1 MSVAAHTAQVAA
13 GPPPDDADERRGR
26 RRRFALYAALGFV
39 ALCVVRVVTGADQ
52 VTSSGTLTV
61 ALTATM
67 PIALAGLGGLW
78 SERAGVVN
86 IGLEG
91 QMIMGTLGAGYF
103 GFHYGVVVGVLGAIV
118 FGILGGLLH
127 AFATVIVGVDH
138 IVSGVAINIIAAGV
152 SGFLA
157 ETWFSDLEGGGPTQ
171 SPPLPTPPE
180 IDISFIAD
188 PANTLEDKHWFLISD
203 LAGVVEMFTKN
214 LSSLTVVGLVLLF
227 GSIWL
232 LWSTRY
238 GLRLRSCGESPVA
251 AESLGVNVIRYK
263 FLACLISGGLA
274 GLAGG
279 YLAMVSSSGFQVG
292 QTNGRGYIGLAAMIF
307 GNWRPTGLFLGSTLF
322 GYTQALPFRDGP
334 HSLHALL
341 LLVAIVLVVV
351 AVLQLVRGRRWQAA
365 SAAVFAVLFLVW
377 YLTTDVVPSDFTTMA
392 PYVTTLLVLALASQ
406 RLRMPAADGQIYRKG
421 TAG

>member
-1 MSVAAHTAQVAA
+1 MSTAAYTAQISS
-13 GPPPDDADERRGR
+13 GPPPDDDADQRRTR

-39 ALCVVRVVTGADQ
+39 VLCVVRVVTGADQ

-78 SERAGVVN
+78 SERAGIVN

-188 PANTLEDKHWFLISD
+188 PANTLEEKHWFLISD

-214 LSSLTVVGLVLLF
+214 LSSLTLVGLVLIF
-227 GSIWL
+227 GTIWL
-232 LWSTRY
+232 LWSTRF

-251 AESLGVNVIRYK
+251 AESLGINVIRYK

-307 GNWRPTGLFLGSTLF
+307 GNWRPVGLVPGLDPVRLHPG
-322 GYTQALPFRDGP
+322 AAVPRRDRTRCTP
-334 HSLHALL
+334 CCSSS
-341 LLVAIVLVVV
+341 
-351 AVLQLVRGRRWQAA
+351 RSSSSSWRCSSW
-365 SAAVFAVLFLVW
+365 SAAGGGRPPRRRSSRCSSSSG
-377 YLTTDVVPSDFTTMA
+377 TSPPSRA
-392 PYVTTLLVLALASQ
+392 Q
-406 RLRMPAADGQIYRKG
+406 RLHHHGAVRHDAAG
-421 TAG
+421 AGARVATTTHARG